1 MKTEDTRDVGGRGG
15 LLGYFEAEA
24 GRSGLC
30 SFLSRLQRA
39 AGGEGLK
46 GSARPE
52 FTQARRARA
61 GQARSLQITAAAGG
75 KGPGYGRR
83 A

>member
-1 MKTEDTRDVGGRGG
+1 MSAVGVACSAILRQKLDARASVLSSPGCSARQAERDW
-15 LLGYFEAEA
+15 
-24 GRSGLC
+24 
-30 SFLSRLQRA
+30 
-39 AGGEGLK
+39 K